1 MIELLSTTGLGSCIV
16 IILGAAAIIA
26 ACRNGRSEP

>member
-16 IILGAAAIIA
+16 VILGAAAIIA
-26 ACRNGRSEP
+26 ACLERRNP